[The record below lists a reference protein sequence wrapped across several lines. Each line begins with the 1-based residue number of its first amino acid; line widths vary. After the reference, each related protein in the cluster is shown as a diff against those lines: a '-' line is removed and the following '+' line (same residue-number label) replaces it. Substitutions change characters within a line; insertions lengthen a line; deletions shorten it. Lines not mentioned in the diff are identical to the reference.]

1 MGVNITIQDGGLN
14 QKPPG
19 TDHITGIVSYS
30 DDASTFAYA
39 GYGSVAEVLAGGI
52 TATVAPHANHIL
64 TKQFFPKAAEVNG
77 TAPQVYF
84 SSHAVPAGAHDFAEI
99 LAMCRAAN
107 GNIKQVVVYTEKT
120 FAAAQIGVLQ
130 GICNTL
136 ATESKPIVAVL
147 AYGATEAYASAT
159 NLVTSGTSKNV
170 AVINARGTNALALP
184 PVGQTAALLAVVD
197 VATSIGQVGG
207 TGGLLPCNLDQPND
221 EVTKLGDGTLIN
233 TLSDATLTTLSNK
246 GYLVPVAEVGVAG
259 HYYMK
264 DITATA
270 ATSDFN
276 RIRRNRVI
284 NKASRLIKAA
294 GVLRQNSKLL
304 LDSNSK
310 LRKEAIGDLEG
321 VFRSALQPMVV
332 AEEISAFGVAIPPDQ
347 TVTDS
352 EIDITVKIIEVS
364 TGEEINIILSYALTL
379 S

>member
-1 MGVNITIQDGGLN
+1 
-14 QKPPG
+14 
-19 TDHITGIVSYS
+19 
-30 DDASTFAYA
+30 
-39 GYGSVAEVLAGGI
+39 
-52 TATVAPHANHIL
+52 
-64 TKQFFPKAAEVNG
+64 
-77 TAPQVYF
+77 
-84 SSHAVPAGAHDFAEI
+84 
-99 LAMCRAAN
+99 
-107 GNIKQVVVYTEKT
+107 
-120 FAAAQIGVLQ
+120 
-130 GICNTL
+130 
-136 ATESKPIVAVL
+136 
-147 AYGATEAYASAT
+147 
-159 NLVTSGTSKNV
+159 
-170 AVINARGTNALALP
+170 
-184 PVGQTAALLAVVD
+184 VD

-207 TGGLLPCNLDQPND
+207 TGGLLPCNLDQPD
-221 EVTKLGDGTLIN
+221 DLVTKLGDGTLIN

-294 GVLRQNSKLL
+294 GVRRQNSKLL

-310 LRKEAIGDLEG
+310 LRKETIGDLEG

-352 EIDITVKIIEVS
+352 EIDITVKIIEAS